1 LTEGLSAAEAS
12 RIITRLAHRAVLLL
26 SQGKILDTR
35 ELSAQQVRESLP
47 PPEPESLEPVF
58 RELEQRFK
66 AGSVGQPLS
75 FYFSLGDSERWTVRV
90 TDESCEV
97 VPGKVAS
104 PADCVL
110 KTTPDMFTRIVRE
123 RYTPSPAE
131 FMSGTVKS
139 NNIQLLFTF
148 QKVFQLE
155 SAGS

>member
-1 LTEGLSAAEAS
+1 M
-12 RIITRLAHRAVLLL
+12 ITRLAQRAVVML
-26 SQGKILDTR
+26 SQGKVLDTR
-35 ELSAQQVRESLP
+35 ELTPEEVRENLP
-47 PPEPESLEPVF
+47 PAEPEGLEPVF

-66 AGSVGQPLS
+66 AGSIEQPIS
-75 FYFSLGDSERWTVRV
+75 FYFSLGDTERWTVKV
-90 TDESCEV
+90 SGSHCEV
-97 VPGKVAS
+97 VPGKVSS

-123 RYTPSPAE
+123 KYTPSPAE

-155 SAGS
+155 SVGS